1 MSAGRTPQ
9 PPAPPAPPA
18 PEEFQVF
25 LVSPDPDLRDLLEGL
40 DLPFEAR
47 WHWFDAPRAAV
58 ERLLTAPPDLL
69 LVDGLGSADAT
80 GAGALDGRR
89 LVAMV
94 KGENVYRRTPV
105 ILILDTDALDHG
117 LDWASV
123 QADDFLL
130 RQPGLPLPG
139 AGPGFLLLPLDPV
152 EAAARIALTMQR
164 ARRTQDTNPLTLLPG
179 NTSIMQA
186 VQARILAREHFAL
199 GYADLDHFKAFNDKY
214 GFARGDEVLRMA
226 ARLLVNTVRE
236 VAGAG
241 AFVGHVGGDDF
252 VFVVPGAV
260 AQAVCERFIASFDAI
275 VPGFYDADD
284 RARGAIASCD
294 RAGAPCTFPLMAV
307 SIAVVVNHDAKL
319 AHYGEASSI
328 ASDLKKRAK
337 AKAGSSYVLDRRR
350 A

>member
-1 MSAGRTPQ
+1 VSGQ
-9 PPAPPAPPA
+9 PCAPAPA
-18 PEEFQVF
+18 PEERRIF

-47 WHWFDAPRAAV
+47 WHSFDSPRAAV

-69 LVDGLGSADAT
+69 LVDGLESTDT

-105 ILILDTDALDHG
+105 ILVLDAETLDHG
-117 LDWASV
+117 LDWTCV

-130 RQPGLPLPG
+130 RQPALPMPG
-139 AGPGFLLLPLDPV
+139 AGPGFPLLAFDPV
-152 EAAARIALTMQR
+152 ETAARIALTMQR
-164 ARRTQDTNPLTLLPG
+164 AQRTQDTNPLTLLPG

-226 ARLLVNTVRE
+226 ARLLVNTVRD

-260 AQAVCERFIASFDAI
+260 TEAVCERFIAAFDSI
-275 VPGFYDADD
+275 VPGFYDAAD

-307 SIAVVVNHDAKL
+307 SIAVVINHNAKL

-337 AKAGSSYVLDRRR
+337 AKAGSSYVLDRRG

>member
-1 MSAGRTPQ
+1 MGAATD
-9 PPAPPAPPA
+9 PASSSSSG
-18 PEEFQVF
+18 PELQVF

-40 DLPFEAR
+40 SLPFEAR
-47 WHWFDAPRAAV
+47 WHLFDAPGDAV

-69 LVDGLGSADAT
+69 LVDGPGC
-80 GAGALDGRR
+80 AGQRSLDGRR

-105 ILILDTDALDHG
+105 ILILDTDALDCG

-130 RQPGLPLPG
+130 RQPGLPMPA
-139 AGPGFLLLPLDPV
+139 AGPGFPLLPLDPV
-152 EAAARIALTMQR
+152 EAAARIALTVER
-164 ARRTQDTNPLTLLPG
+164 AQRTQDTNPLTLLPG

-186 VQARILAREHFAL
+186 VQARIQARDLFAL

-226 ARLLVNTVRE
+226 ARLLINTVRQI
-236 VAGAG
+236 AGPG
-241 AFVGHVGGDDF
+241 GFVGHVGGDDF
-252 VFVVPGAV
+252 VFVAPA
-260 AQAVCERFIASFDAI
+260 AQAEAVCSRFIAAFDAI
-275 VPGFYDADD
+275 VPGFYDAAD
-284 RARGAIASCD
+284 RARGAIASYD
-294 RAGAPCTFPLMAV
+294 RNGTPCTFPLMAV

-328 ASDLKKRAK
+328 ASELKKRAK
-337 AKAGSSYVLDRRR
+337 AAPGSSYVLDRRR